1 MSAAPPEGSVA
12 AIHVTDVRAGRGAAW
27 LKQAF
32 FIYRG
37 RPLAWTGLVFGWM
50 AITLGLSIL
59 PVIGWAAAYLL
70 QPVFFASFALIA
82 RKQLAGGRPE
92 MGDLF
97 LAFKGN
103 VRSLVG
109 IGAIELFAFV
119 TAMLLLATFVLPG
132 GMEGRALT
140 SEEIPEQL
148 KGKEWGV
155 LACLAIVALVRSALW
170 FAPAVIAFHGVRTA
184 HAVRWSIYAVLSNLG
199 AMVVYALVLTAI
211 MVLSA
216 LTLYL
221 GLLVAVPVMAIST
234 FVGYT
239 EVFEKPGA
247 LTPA

>member
-1 MSAAPPEGSVA
+1 MSAAPPQGTMP
-12 AIHVTDVRAGRGAAW
+12 IHVADVRAGRGAAW

-32 FIYRG
+32 LIYRS

-50 AITLGLSIL
+50 AITLGLSVL
-59 PVIGWAAAYLL
+59 PLIGWAAAYLL

-82 RKQLAGGRPE
+82 RKQLSGGRPE

-103 VRSLVG
+103 VASLVG

-119 TAMLLLATFVLPG
+119 TSMLLLAAFVLPG
-132 GMEGRALT
+132 GVEGQALT
-140 SEEIPEQL
+140 SEDLPEQL

-155 LACLAIVALVRSALW
+155 LACLGVVALVRSALW

-199 AMVVYALVLTAI
+199 AMVVYALALTAI
-211 MVLSA
+211 MLLSA

-221 GLLVAVPVMAIST
+221 GLLVAIPVMAIST

>member
-1 MSAAPPEGSVA
+1 MSAAPPQA
-12 AIHVTDVRAGRGAAW
+12 TLPIHVSDVRAGRGAAW

-32 FIYRG
+32 FIYRS

-70 QPVFFASFALIA
+70 QPVFFASFALTA
-82 RKQLAGGRPE
+82 RKQLSGGRPE

-103 VRSLVG
+103 VGSLVG

-132 GMEGRALT
+132 GIEGQALT
-140 SEEIPEQL
+140 SEELPEQL
-148 KGKEWGV
+148 KGKEWAV
-155 LACLAIVALVRSALW
+155 LACLGIVALVRSALW

-239 EVFEKPGA
+239 EVFEKPGT